1 MSTTPRTLTA
11 AQYAEAVLARAYHRS
26 TAFEMARSLRAELD
40 ACPKRAWDELRPGQ
54 TYLYQRYA
62 GSSQETFRLIEFTP
76 SKRQAQVVLRLPDD
90 TETIRKIYRGTY
102 SHATMTELS
111 PSLIS
116 LLGVSHRDVLET
128 AIEYDLSQDI
138 PGTVRREEP
147 DLFVTIPERFSTE
160 SISRTNKRG
169 TADRLR
175 DTLASKWGTP
185 VSPEMIAE
193 WLDAAHEQI
202 AVYQEERFKAVAL
215 NPKLAQDYDR
225 YIEDAKETIDW
236 FRWVETLIEEE
247 GVFYVGA

>member
-1 MSTTPRTLTA
+1 MRSVLTPEQYTEAILT
-11 AQYAEAVLARAYHRS
+11 RAYHRVP
-26 TAFEMARSLRAELD
+26 ANEMARSLRAELD
-40 ACPKRAWDELRPGQ
+40 DCPKRAWDELRPDS
-54 TYLYQRYA
+54 TYLYERYRA
-62 GSSQETFRLIEFTP
+62 QETFRLIDFTP
-76 SKRQAQVVLRLPDD
+76 SRRQATVMIRNPKG
-90 TETIRKIYRGTY
+90 TESLAKIYRGSY
-102 SHATMTELS
+102 SSGTAIELS

-147 DLFVTIPERFSTE
+147 DLFVAIPERFSTE

-202 AVYQEERFKAVAL
+202 AVYQEERFRAVAL